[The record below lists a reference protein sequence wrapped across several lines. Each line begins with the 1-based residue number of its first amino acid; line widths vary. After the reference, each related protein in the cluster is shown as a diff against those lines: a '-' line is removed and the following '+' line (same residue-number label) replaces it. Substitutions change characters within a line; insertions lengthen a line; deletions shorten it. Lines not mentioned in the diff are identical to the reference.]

1 MKNYVLKKNLKKKI
15 GRGGKR
21 RMEESERG
29 DLCPVCLDPLE
40 REDSSLMRM
49 PDCNHCLHTRC
60 ALEAATYSTSC
71 PVCRTSFLPE
81 REGAGSGEEGEEEV
95 STNEIISQILSAH
108 RRRMSRYRRRIRA
121 EMGRSEKGKRLYD
134 MLLRNRRE
142 SKDLTFDL
150 NREWSLLERRMWN
163 EDEAILDLK
172 RKRRLAMKRASRYER
187 ELSTWIRETI
197 GEEPYLELSL
207 NASSSGDRNFLSS
220 RSRGLGGHSSLSSLI
235 PNELEE
241 EDFLDA

>member
-1 MKNYVLKKNLKKKI
+1 
-15 GRGGKR
+15 
-21 RMEESERG
+21 
-29 DLCPVCLDPLE
+29 
-40 REDSSLMRM
+40 MRM
-49 PDCNHCLHTRC
+49 PDCSHRLHTRC

-81 REGAGSGEEGEEEV
+81 REGAESGGEGEEEV
-95 STNEIISQILSAH
+95 STSEIISQILSAH

-121 EMGRSEKGKRLYD
+121 EVGRSEKGKRLYD
-134 MLLRNRRE
+134 MLVKNRRE

-163 EDEAILDLK
+163 ENEAILDLK

-187 ELSTWIRETI
+187 ELSTWIRERI

-207 NASSSGDRNFLSS
+207 DASSGDRDFFSS
-220 RSRGLGGHSSLSSLI
+220 GSATGHSSFSSLFPI
-235 PNELEE
+235 QLE
-241 EDFLDA
+241 EDFRDA